1 MHDGMPY
8 GRNQGQRQ
16 GHSREVD
23 RQSPTG
29 LIFIIIIST
38 KEVMFPLCVFV
49 CYHSID
55 NLARPKKIQGER
67 TKDTN
72 VLPATDWTRK
82 FDVMSNVLST
92 AVSDT
97 KFQFKKNN

>member
-29 LIFIIIIST
+29 LIFIIIIQVLIHDTPNVHHLCSAHT
-38 KEVMFPLCVFV
+38 VMTTTADSSFAHFYLLYINKYYYRYAAC
-49 CYHSID
+49 S
-55 NLARPKKIQGER
+55 ES
-67 TKDTN
+67 
-72 VLPATDWTRK
+72 VLLQI
-82 FDVMSNVLST
+82 LS
-92 AVSDT
+92 
-97 KFQFKKNN
+97 QNILE